1 MFKSISRNDSLNKI
15 SALPKTLT
23 PPAHLPRAKPVPEH
37 IDIKDP
43 LAIGIFYHEN
53 GDLEMSAFYF
63 SVAASRG
70 DATGLFLYAISIRQG
85 WGVKQDEKEAFR
97 LLSLVTD
104 RVGME
109 EDLKQI
115 TSTFQV
121 PLALFEVG
129 NAFQQGWGVPKDKKK
144 AAYYFNQAA
153 QLGDADAQVAL
164 GECFLR

>member
-1 MFKSISRNDSLNKI
+1 
-15 SALPKTLT
+15 
-23 PPAHLPRAKPVPEH
+23 
-37 IDIKDP
+37 
-43 LAIGIFYHEN
+43 
-53 GDLEMSAFYF
+53 MSAFYF